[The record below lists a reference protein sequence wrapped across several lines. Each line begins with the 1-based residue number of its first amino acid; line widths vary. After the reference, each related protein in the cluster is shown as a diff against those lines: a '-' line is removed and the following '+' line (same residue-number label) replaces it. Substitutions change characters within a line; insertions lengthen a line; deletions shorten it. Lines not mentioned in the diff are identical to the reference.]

1 VKLDDA
7 LLGVARLGIDTA
19 PIIYFIEAHP
29 RYETIVMPIFKLI
42 ADRRLIGITSTITI
56 TEVLVQPFMSAN
68 VSLQQEYRDILLYSP
83 DFEVV
88 PIDLNVAERAAELR
102 ARYGLRTPDALQI
115 AAALSSGCEAFLTN
129 DSRLQRVTELR
140 ILVLDTLEV

>member
-1 VKLDDA
+1 
-7 LLGVARLGIDTA
+7 
-19 PIIYFIEAHP
+19 
-29 RYETIVMPIFKLI
+29 M
-42 ADRRLIGITSTITI
+42 
-56 TEVLVQPFMSAN
+56 
-68 VSLQQEYRDILLYSP
+68 LYSP

-129 DSRLQRVTELR
+129 DAKLQRVTELR
-140 ILVLDTLEV
+140 KLVLDTLEV